1 MRVHS
6 WCVVRFGCYMLHYII
21 VFSVRAREKSSC
33 SKSTLTDTELL
44 IEIELN

>member
-6 WCVVRFGCYMLHYII
+6 WCVVRFGCYMLHYI